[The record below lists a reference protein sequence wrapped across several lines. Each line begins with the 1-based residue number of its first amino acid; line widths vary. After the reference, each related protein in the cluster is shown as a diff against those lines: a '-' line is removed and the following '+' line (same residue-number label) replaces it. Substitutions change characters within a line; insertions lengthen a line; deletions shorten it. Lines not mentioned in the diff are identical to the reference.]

1 MQWLAR
7 LCVRRPGFAAVLM
20 LVIVVVGLAGY
31 TRLGLD
37 QFPKVDFPV
46 VVITTRLDG
55 AAPEEV
61 ETEITQKIEE
71 AVNSISGIDELRS
84 QSAEGVSQV
93 FVTFVIDKDIEVA
106 ANDVRDH
113 IQLMIPQLPKG
124 IDPPVVGKFDP
135 DAIPIVYV
143 GIHPDKSV
151 REATEV
157 ADKKVRRLIESIPG
171 VGQVSLVGGRKRQIN
186 LWLDPV

>member
-7 LCVRRPGFAAVLM
+7 LCVRRPVFAAVLM

-31 TRLGLD
+31 TKLGLD

-71 AVNSISGIDELRS
+71 EIRSGKFRRSKLTPVLWDLPTESGIARFS
-84 QSAEGVSQV
+84 TYS
-93 FVTFVIDKDIEVA
+93 
-106 ANDVRDH
+106 
-113 IQLMIPQLPKG
+113 
-124 IDPPVVGKFDP
+124 
-135 DAIPIVYV
+135 
-143 GIHPDKSV
+143 
-151 REATEV
+151 
-157 ADKKVRRLIESIPG
+157 
-171 VGQVSLVGGRKRQIN
+171 
-186 LWLDPV
+186 